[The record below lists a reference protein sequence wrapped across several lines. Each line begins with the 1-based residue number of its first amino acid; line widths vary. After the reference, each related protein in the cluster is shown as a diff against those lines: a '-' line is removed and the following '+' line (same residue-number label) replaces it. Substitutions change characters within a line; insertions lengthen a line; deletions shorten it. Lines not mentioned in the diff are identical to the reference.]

1 MIRKRAKRTNLSIK
15 MKNQILDELKIPL
28 NTQSSLSKKF
38 NVDQSVI
45 SRIKKNE
52 KKIELSWMRN
62 KDIKKKNKTSEIF
75 YDIESLLLEFIR
87 SCNEHSLAINYQII
101 REKAW

>member
-15 MKNQILDELKIPL
+15 MKIQILDELKIPL
-28 NTQSSLSKKF
+28 NTQSCLSKKF

-45 SRIKKNE
+45 SRIKKDE

-62 KDIKKKNKTSEIF
+62 KDIKK
-75 YDIESLLLEFIR
+75 
-87 SCNEHSLAINYQII
+87 
-101 REKAW
+101 